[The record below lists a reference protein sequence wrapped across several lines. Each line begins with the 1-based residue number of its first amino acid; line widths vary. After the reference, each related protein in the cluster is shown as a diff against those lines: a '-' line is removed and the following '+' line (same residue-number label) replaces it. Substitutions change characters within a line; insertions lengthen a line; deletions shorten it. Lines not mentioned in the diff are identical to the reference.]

1 MESEYPCNMGI
12 YSFSPKT
19 NYTTKFLKILF
30 RLFDKLQWQKVWWTQ
45 ADRLTDRS
53 KTSFNY
59 NFFFLG
65 EGGMGWGVLQT
76 HLQSV
81 TKGWISK
88 FYYII

>member
-30 RLFDKLQWQKVWWTQ
+30 LLFDKLQWQKILWTQ

-59 NFFFLG
+59 NFFFFFFIFFLGGGRG
-65 EGGMGWGVLQT
+65 EGGVGGVT
-76 HLQSV
+76 DTSTV
-81 TKGWISK
+81 CS
-88 FYYII
+88 

>member
-19 NYTTKFLKILF
+19 NYTTSKFLKILF
-30 RLFDKLQWQKVWWTQ
+30 PLFDKLQWQKIWWTQ

-59 NFFFLG
+59 NFFFFIF
-65 EGGMGWGVLQT
+65 WGVGGGDGGGGVGGGCYRHIYGL
-76 HLQSV
+76 
-81 TKGWISK
+81 
-88 FYYII
+88 